1 MPTIIALDT
10 SLSMQRIIPGRSEE
24 NALTYHQLALKGI
37 SQLLEHLAATSKLE
51 FAALLTYSST
61 CELKVDFTRD
71 YDQIKQTVKKV
82 EAGDK
87 VCLMSL
93 MKSVATIFT
102 TNWGTQSQCQVV
114 VFTDCGLGFGATS
127 LKTFLTNFVGKEH
140 EPEHAWVKVLKP
152 VKWNFICL
160 GVHGDAYFTRA
171 VTVYQQLL
179 DFTGIKGKINR

>member
-1 MPTIIALDT
+1 MPTIIALDV

-24 NALTYHQLALKGI
+24 NSLTYHQLALKGI
-37 SQLLEHLAATSKLE
+37 SQLLEHLSVTSKLE
-51 FAALLTYSST
+51 YVALLTFSSS

-82 EAGDK
+82 ETADK
-87 VCLMSL
+87 LCLMSL
-93 MKSVATIFT
+93 MKNVAGIFT

-114 VFTDCGLGFGATS
+114 VFTDCGLGLGSTS
-127 LKTFLTNFVGKEH
+127 LKSFLQTYVGKEH
-140 EPEHAWVKVLKP
+140 EAEYTWVKTLKP

-171 VTVYQQLL
+171 LGVYQQLL
-179 DFTGIKGKINR
+179 DFTGIKGKFGA